1 MRIIY
6 REQLGIFWLRHAL
19 QRLVKL
25 LRKKGTHTLKICA
38 FPDDQIGRDIAV
50 TGIYEAAGI
59 KAIEWFISEGII
71 DSPEGRHFLDIG
83 ANVGVYS
90 LSFAHIFKSVVAF
103 EPHPITKKV
112 LDLNVDINNIKN
124 IIVSSYALS
133 NRTGLSVLVDDLEN
147 AGAAK
152 LSESN
157 VNDGLSYD
165 VEVKLAS
172 DAVIDILG
180 DSPSIGL
187 IKLDVEGHELKVI
200 DGLKKILEAS
210 CPVLAFEAN
219 SPVVN
224 KEVLPMLKQLGYK
237 KFIALDFCST
247 TSSLYL
253 RVLWLSVFGVK
264 YGLKSVDSLD
274 GRSYSLVFAL
284 NQVSTDK
291 WNQVQKSL

>member
-1 MRIIY
+1 MRVIY
-6 REQLGIFWLRHAL
+6 REQLGIFWLRHVL

-25 LRKKGTHTLKICA
+25 LRKKSAHSLRICA

-59 KAIEWFISEGII
+59 KAIEWFISEKII
-71 DSPEGRHFLDIG
+71 DAPAEGCFLDIG

-90 LSFAHIFKSVVAF
+90 LSFASIFKSIVAF
-103 EPHPITKKV
+103 EPHPVTKKV
-112 LDLNVDINNIKN
+112 LDLNIDINKIKN
-124 IIVSSYALS
+124 VIVSSFALS
-133 NRTGLSVLVDDLEN
+133 NRSGFSVLVDDLEN
-147 AGAAK
+147 TGAAK
-152 LSESN
+152 L
-157 VNDGLSYD
+157 NDNSVKNDFSYD

-180 DSPSIGL
+180 FSSPISL

-200 DGLKKILEAS
+200 DGLKKILEGH

-224 KEVLPMLKQLGYK
+224 KEILIVLKQLGYK
-237 KFIALDFCST
+237 KFVALDFLPT

-253 RVLWLSVFGVK
+253 RVLLLSVFGVK
-264 YGLKSVDSLD
+264 YALKSIDSLD
-274 GRSYSLVFAL
+274 GCSYSLVFAL
-284 NQVSTDK
+284 NQASSDK
-291 WNQVQKSL
+291 WNQALKSL